1 MSTLP
6 EFGDVSQLIGEMIG
20 VPEPGPDDSFV
31 ELGGDSLTALQV
43 AIVAEERW
51 GAEVDV
57 QEIVVAGTVRE
68 IHELLLASL
77 RNAAPQNT

>member
-1 MSTLP
+1 M
-6 EFGDVSQLIGEMIG
+6 IAEMIG
-20 VPEPGPDDSFV
+20 VPEPSPDDSFV

-57 QEIVVAGTVRE
+57 QEIVVGTVRE
-68 IHELLLASL
+68 IHERLLASI
-77 RNAAPQNT
+77 RSAAPQNT